1 MENRASKG
9 EEIVIEIEIT
19 PIKLA
24 ALTAII
30 LLAAYVAVNYQ
41 NILQIFVKQP
51 IEIRLKKY
59 VYTAGE
65 ELHIT
70 ICYKDEASKA
80 LSDKFQV
87 KILNKE
93 GKTIASILLNME
105 GRKCTTAIS
114 QIPSHIASGTYK
126 LIVTLPNSQKP
137 LSQVQIYITKH

>member
-1 MENRASKG
+1 MENRTRDE

-19 PIKLA
+19 PLKLA

-30 LLAAYVAVNYQ
+30 ILTAYVAVNYQ

-59 VYTAGE
+59 VYTVGE

-105 GRKCTTAIS
+105 GRKCTTVIS
-114 QIPSHIASGTYK
+114 QLPEHITPGTYK
-126 LIVTLPNSQKP
+126 VVATLPSSQTP
-137 LSQVQIYITKH
+137 LNQVQIYVTKH